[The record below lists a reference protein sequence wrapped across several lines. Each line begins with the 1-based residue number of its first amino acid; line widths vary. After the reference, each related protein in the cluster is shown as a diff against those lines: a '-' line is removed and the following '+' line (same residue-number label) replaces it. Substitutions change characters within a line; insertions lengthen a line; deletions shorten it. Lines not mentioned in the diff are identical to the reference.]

1 MFAALVLSVLGA
13 TTASAGEMISLE
25 EIPFWA
31 HESGKWGP
39 DAAKN
44 TELQKAAEAP
54 GEGVSYCAWI
64 LNQPCGGKGEPDQP
78 YGDSNVNAFADLTNF
93 TKLVVVVTNGTPR
106 FLMNRDV
113 DEGQWNDVE
122 SQCHL
127 IDNTKG
133 GWAAKYFSS
142 ETTDEGTVWTVNLK
156 QLVKDKGFAH
166 LHAIKGANWSTVT
179 IKSMMVEKKKAPVGW
194 TSIINNGNLEG
205 DDVSSFFT
213 RIYPDNEMP
222 VPAATIADEVGKDD
236 SRGIIVEATAYT
248 KTEWDNQFF
257 IRFNEDIP
265 VGAKFKVTFDCK
277 ATESV
282 EAATQVHMEPGD
294 YMWYELMGNV
304 KFTPDWNTFTYEGEY
319 TDKRSEQDQQTSPK
333 SFRSIAFNLNQSK
346 NANPVTFYFDNFNV
360 QVFKLGTT
368 AEFGSDAIKVDFGF
382 DTNIAELVKAT
393 GKPRLI
399 YPEGC
404 ATVTA
409 NGKQV
414 NVYSVEAF
422 ADGRFYIFLEEGVS
436 ENDEVVISF
445 KNPTDATYHLK
456 YTSGAVAGQDVND
469 FADVEASHYD
479 QEDDAYPYD
488 FVTPIVIAAEP
499 ENGSFNLPNSIKEFK
514 VTFDKKADCG
524 AIQATLN
531 GKRLTATPADG
542 FAEQITFTREG
553 TDDLVTGEY
562 TINITK
568 IYPEHMLDESIFGDT
583 TYVVNIGK
591 VEYDPND
598 VVKDII
604 PVSYFNDCADNFV
617 PEGYLLVRD
626 NAEEKMPGENCGGS
640 GARMFAFTAGGDF
653 TRGLYMRT
661 NYVEYGN
668 IAGYGL
674 ALEAGKTYAISFNS
688 CRWTANGGKYMRFAI
703 LDEAG
708 EEIMFKVVENNPS
721 VNEKK
726 DAVNGSTV
734 SSFNFVPET
743 TGNYIMRWYVAKDAQ
758 GTPTGNDWSNGV
770 ILANVQVQYIPNITG
785 IEYVQLLNTAL
796 TNANT
801 VIEDNTGERYAGE
814 AFTALT
820 AAVQKY
826 TAEKDGYTNPSAFE
840 NAAADLDALAKAMK
854 DHRSNCDAYDTQ
866 IKKAIDVVRQ
876 NKDNKFAK
884 TELYTELTTIVAKY
898 HGSSEWVNTNE
909 DPETDPVWTLIY
921 SYDVLTDDEALATAT
936 AELTGIANTTAL
948 LFTEGASDVSKTGVM
963 VLVERLRL
971 GAEALKNFL
980 ITLGADKDVAAA
992 DADVVAALD
1001 ALTDDDALAKRVQN
1015 RLTKELY
1022 TELSNKDNTLF
1033 EGTFNPTTEETEYP
1047 TYDMTVFVKN
1057 PNIYKQTKSI
1067 DFSTTNVPG
1076 WTVPEGFKAPG
1087 LSWGWG
1093 ATQGTDQIAEDCMFQ
1108 TWGAAYRAEQT
1119 IEGLPAGIYTIK
1131 MGFGER
1137 MQDDASS
1144 NMDKSFVY
1152 VKTSDTPAVGENEE
1166 EELDLNFAGVAAC
1179 PGIGQSFPHKNA
1191 VIENIT
1197 VTDGKLTIGV
1207 NGSQGS
1213 HTFFNDVQILL
1224 TAPAPNF
1231 DYAAALGGLVKL
1243 GDVNGDGAVDVED
1256 VVGIVNY
1263 ILNEPAS
1270 NFNEKAGDVTGDG
1283 KVDVDDVVAVVNI
1296 ILDSNT
1302 AAPHFVKYLI
1312 QHGFKF

>member
-25 EIPFWA
+25 EVPFWA
-31 HESGKWGP
+31 HESGKW
-39 DAAKN
+39 ATEAVKN
-44 TELQKAAEAP
+44 TELPKAAEAP

-64 LNQPCGGKGEPDQP
+64 LGAATGQP
-78 YGDSNVNAFADLTNF
+78 YGDSNVNAYADLTNF
-93 TKLVVVVTNGTPR
+93 TKLVVVVTDGTPR

-113 DEGQWNDVE
+113 DEGQWNDNE
-122 SQCHL
+122 AQCHL

-142 ETTDEGTVWTVNLK
+142 QTTDDGTVWTVDIK

-166 LHAIKGANWSTVT
+166 LHAIKGANWANVTVT
-179 IKSMMVEKKKAPVGW
+179 SMMVEKPAKATPVGW
-194 TSIINNGNLEG
+194 SSIINNGNLEG
-205 DDVSSFFT
+205 DDVSSFFS
-213 RIYPDNEMP
+213 RIYPDNAMP
-222 VPAATIADEVGKDD
+222 VPAATIVDEAGKEG
-236 SRGIIVEATAYT
+236 SRGIVVDATAYT

-319 TDKRSEQDQQTSPK
+319 TDKRSDADKEASPK

-360 QVFKLGTT
+360 QVFKLGTM
-368 AEFGSDAIKVDFGF
+368 ADFNADVVKVDFGF

-393 GKPRLI
+393 GKPRLM
-399 YPEGC
+399 YPVES
-404 ATVTA
+404 ATVTV
-409 NGKQV
+409 NGQKV
-414 NVYSVEAF
+414 AVYSVEAF
-422 ADGRFYIFLEEGVS
+422 ADGRFYIFLEEAAS
-436 ENDEVVISF
+436 ENDEVAIAF
-445 KNPTDATYHLK
+445 KNPTDAAYHIK
-456 YTSGAVAGQDVND
+456 YTSGAVAGQDVNN
-469 FADVEASHYD
+469 FEDVVASYYAEP
-479 QEDDAYPYD
+479 EDDAYPYTY
-488 FVTPIVIAAEP
+488 VTPIIIAAEP
-499 ENGSFNLPNSIKEFK
+499 EDGSFNLPNSIKEFK
-514 VTFDKKADCG
+514 VTFDKKADCA

-531 GKRLTATPADG
+531 GKRMTATPADG
-542 FAEQITFTREG
+542 FAEQITFTRVESG
-553 TDDLVTGEY
+553 DLATGQY

-568 IYPEHMLDESIFGDT
+568 IYPEERLANEIFGDT
-583 TYVVNIGK
+583 TYVINVGK
-591 VEYDPND
+591 VEYDPD
-598 VVKDII
+598 DQPKEMIQD
-604 PVSYFNDCADNFV
+604 YFAATNSGAI
-617 PEGYLLVRD
+617 PEGWFAKFKVGAND
-626 NAEEKMPGENCGGS
+626 EEERPGQSTYGG
-640 GARMFAFTAGGDF
+640 GPRMFDFAAGGDF
-653 TRGLYMRT
+653 TKGFYFREG
-661 NYVEYGN
+661 YVEYGSTP
-668 IAGYGL
+668 GYDL
-674 ALEAGKTYAISFNS
+674 TLEAGKRYDISFMAA
-688 CRWTANGGKYMRFAI
+688 RWKSGGDKMRF
-703 LDEAG
+703 
-708 EEIMFKVVENNPS
+708 EIMDQETEEVAFVKVVDCNPD
-721 VNEKK
+721 VNGSQG
-726 DAVNGSTV
+726 AVNGANSYT
-734 SSFNFVPET
+734 FKFYPEA
-743 TGNYIMRWYVAKDAQ
+743 TGNYILRWSSSSAETTTTFEYKEVLLAKPAVKYVPNQVGLEETLALTTA
-758 GTPTGNDWSNGV
+758 
-770 ILANVQVQYIPNITG
+770 LANAQ
-785 IEYVQLLNTAL
+785 E
-796 TNANT
+796 
-801 VIEDNTGERYAGE
+801 VIEANTGERYAGE

-826 TAEKDGYTNPSAFE
+826 TAEKDGYTSPSAFTK
-840 NAAADLDALAKAMK
+840 AAEDLNALAQAMK
-854 DHRSNCDAYDTQ
+854 DHRSNCDGYDTQ

-876 NKDNKFAK
+876 NATNKFAK
-884 TELYTELTTIVAKY
+884 TDLYTELTSIVDKY
-898 HGSSEWVNTNE
+898 HGTSEWVNTNE
-909 DPETDPVWTLIY
+909 DPEADPTYVLNY
-921 SYDVLTDDEALATAT
+921 SYDVLTEDDALKAAIT
-936 AELTGIANTTAL
+936 ELTAIANTTAL
-948 LFTEGASDVSKTGVM
+948 LFTEGASDVSNTGVK

-971 GAEALKNFL
+971 GAEALQNFL

-1022 TELSNKDNTLF
+1022 TELSNKNNTLF

-1076 WTVPEGFKAPG
+1076 WTVPEGFKAPN

-1119 IEGLPAGIYTIK
+1119 IEGLPAGVYTIK

-1137 MQDDASS
+1137 MGDGD
-1144 NMDKSFVY
+1144 NVGNLEGSFVY
-1152 VKTSDTPAVGENEE
+1152 VKTSDTPAVEDGGE
-1166 EELDLNFAGVAAC
+1166 EELDVNFAGIAEATH
-1179 PGIGQSFPHKNA
+1179 IGQSFPHKNA

-1207 NGSQGS
+1207 NGGPTS

-1296 ILDSNT
+1296 ILEGSDAA
-1302 AAPHFVKYLI
+1302 AAPQLMNI
-1312 QHGFKF
+1312 LLQNGFKF

>member
-25 EIPFWA
+25 EVPFWA
-31 HESGKWGP
+31 HESGKW
-39 DAAKN
+39 ATEAVKN
-44 TELQKAAEAP
+44 TELPKLAESP
-54 GEGVSYCAWI
+54 GKDPVSGNDIPYCAWI
-64 LNQPCGGKGEPDQP
+64 LGAATGQP
-78 YGDSNVNAFADLTNF
+78 YGDSNVNAFADLTNY
-93 TKLVVVVTNGTPR
+93 TKLVVVVTAGNPR
-106 FLMNRDV
+106 FLLNRDK
-113 DEGQWNDVE
+113 DDGQWNDDE
-122 SQCHL
+122 AQCHL

-142 ETTDEGTVWTVNLK
+142 QTTDEGTVWTVDLA
-156 QLVKDKGFAH
+156 QLVKDKSYAH
-166 LHAIKGANWSTVT
+166 LHAIKGANWQDVTV
-179 IKSMMVEKKKAPVGW
+179 KSMMVEKKKAPVGW
-194 TSIINNGNLEG
+194 TSIINNGNMEG
-205 DDVSSFFT
+205 DDVSSFRA
-213 RIYPDNEMP
+213 RIYPDETLP
-222 VPAATIADEVGKDD
+222 VPNAEITDGVGKNG
-236 SRGIIVEATAYT
+236 SRGIMVQATEKHAQA
-248 KTEWDNQFF
+248 WDNQFF
-257 IRFNEDIP
+257 VRFNEALPAGTRYKISFDYKADAA
-265 VGAKFKVTFDCK
+265 AKVSTQAHAEPADYIHHEMLGDLNFTTDWQNYTSGEQTVTAQQSTDQK
-277 ATESV
+277 
-282 EAATQVHMEPGD
+282 
-294 YMWYELMGNV
+294 
-304 KFTPDWNTFTYEGEY
+304 TF
-319 TDKRSEQDQQTSPK
+319 QTLT
-333 SFRSIAFNLNQSK
+333 FNLNELAA
-346 NANPVTFYFDNFNV
+346 ANNYYFDNIDI
-360 QVFKLGTT
+360 QVFKLGTM

-382 DTNIAELVKAT
+382 DTNIADLVKAT

-399 YPEGC
+399 YPEGY

-436 ENDEVVISF
+436 EGDNVVIAF
-445 KNPTDATYHLK
+445 KNPTDAAYRVK
-456 YTSGAVAGQDVND
+456 YTSGAVAGQNVND
-469 FADVEASHYD
+469 FAEVEASHYE

-514 VTFDKKADCG
+514 VTFDKKTDC
-524 AIQATLN
+524 ANIQATLN
-531 GKRLTATPADG
+531 GKRMTPTPAEG

-553 TDDLVTGEY
+553 TDDLPTGQY

-568 IYPEHMLDESIFGDT
+568 IYPEHRLGDDVFGDT

-668 IAGYGL
+668 ILDHAL
-674 ALEAGKTYAISFNS
+674 ALEAGKTYNISFNS
-688 CRWTANGGKYMRFAI
+688 CQWKSDGGKYMRFAI
-703 LDEAG
+703 LDEA
-708 EEIMFKVVENNPS
+708 ENEVMYKVVENNPC

-743 TGNYIMRWYVAKDAQ
+743 SGNYIMRWYVAKDNQ

-796 TNANT
+796 ENANK
-801 VIEDNTGERYAGE
+801 VVDDNTGERYAGD
-814 AFTALT
+814 AFTNLT

-884 TELYTELTTIVAKY
+884 TDLYTELTSIVDKY
-898 HGSSEWVNTNE
+898 HGVSEWVNISD
-909 DPETDPVWTLIY
+909 DPEVENWQLNY

-948 LFTEGASDVSKTGVM
+948 LFTEGASDVSNTGVK

-971 GAEALKNFL
+971 GAEALQNFL
-980 ITLGADKDVAAA
+980 MTLGADKEVAAA

-1001 ALTDDDALAKRVQN
+1001 ALTDDDALAKRVQS

-1022 TELSNKDNTLF
+1022 TELSKPGNTLF
-1033 EGTFNPTTEETEYP
+1033 EGTFDAETQEMVSP

-1057 PNIYKQTKSI
+1057 PNIYKQSASM
-1067 DFSTTNVPG
+1067 DFSVVPG
-1076 WTVPEGFKAPG
+1076 WTVPAGFKAPG
-1087 LSWGWG
+1087 LSCGWG
-1093 ATQGTDQIAEDCMFQ
+1093 GTQGTDQIAEDCMFQ

-1119 IEGLPAGIYTIK
+1119 IEGLPAGVYTIK

-1137 MQDDASS
+1137 MGDGD
-1144 NMDKSFVY
+1144 NVGNLEGSFVY
-1152 VKTSDTPAVGENEE
+1152 VKTSDTPAVEDGGE
-1166 EELDLNFAGVAAC
+1166 EELDVNFAATIPATH
-1179 PGIGQSFPHKNA
+1179 IGQAFPHKNA

-1197 VTDGKLTIGV
+1197 VVDGKLTIGV
-1207 NGSQGS
+1207 NGGPSS

-1224 TAPAPNF
+1224 TAPAPGF
-1231 DYAAALGGLVKL
+1231 DYAAALAGLVKL
-1243 GDVNGDGAVDVED
+1243 GDVNGDDAVDIED

-1263 ILNEPAS
+1263 ILNEPTD
-1270 NFNEKAGDVTGDG
+1270 NFNEKAADVNADG
-1283 KVDVDDVVAVVNI
+1283 KIDVDDVVAVINI

-1302 AAPHFVKYLI
+1302 AAAPKFAKYLL
-1312 QHGFKF
+1312 QNGFKF

>member
-25 EIPFWA
+25 EVPFWA
-31 HESGKWGP
+31 HESGKWAT

-44 TELQKAAEAP
+44 TELPKLAESP
-54 GEGVSYCAWI
+54 GKDPKGNDIPYCAWI
-64 LNQPCGGKGEPDQP
+64 LGAATGQP
-78 YGDSNVNAFADLTNF
+78 YGDSNVNAFADLTNY
-93 TKLVVVVTNGTPR
+93 TKLVVVVTAGNPR
-106 FLMNRDV
+106 FLLNRDK
-113 DEGQWNDVE
+113 DDGQWNDDE
-122 SQCHL
+122 AQCHL
-127 IDNTKG
+127 IDNTRG
-133 GWAAKYFSS
+133 GWASKYFSS
-142 ETTDEGTVWTVNLK
+142 QTTDDGTVWTVDLA
-156 QLVKDKGFAH
+156 QLVKDKCFAH
-166 LHAIKGANWSTVT
+166 LHAIKGANWQDVT

-194 TSIINNGNLEG
+194 TSIINNGNMQG
-205 DDVSSFFT
+205 DDVSSFRA
-213 RIYPDNEMP
+213 RIYPDTSEP
-222 VPAATIADEVGKDD
+222 VPNAEITDGVGKDE
-236 SRGIIVEATAYT
+236 SRGIMVKATEKHANA
-248 KTEWDNQFF
+248 WDNQFF
-257 IRFNEDIP
+257 VRFNEALPAGTRYKISFDYKADAA
-265 VGAKFKVTFDCK
+265 AKV
-277 ATESV
+277 S
-282 EAATQVHMEPGD
+282 TQAHAEPGD
-294 YMWYELMGNV
+294 YIHYEMLGDLN
-304 KFTPDWNTFTYEGEY
+304 FTTDWQSYTSGEQTVTAQQS
-319 TDKRSEQDQQTSPK
+319 TDKKTFQTLT
-333 SFRSIAFNLNQSK
+333 FNLNELAD
-346 NANPVTFYFDNFNV
+346 ANNYYFDNFDI
-360 QVFKLGTT
+360 QVFKLGTM
-368 AEFGSDAIKVDFGF
+368 AEFGQDAIKVDFGF
-382 DTNIAELVKAT
+382 DTNIPDLVKAT

-436 ENDEVVISF
+436 EGDNVVIAF
-445 KNPTDATYHLK
+445 KNPTDAAYRVK
-456 YTSGAVAGQDVND
+456 YTSGAVAGKDVND
-469 FADVEASHYD
+469 FAEVEADHYD

-514 VTFDKKADCG
+514 VTFDKKTDCA

-531 GKRLTATPADG
+531 GKRMTPTPAEG

-553 TDDLVTGEY
+553 TDDLPTGQY

-568 IYPEHMLDESIFGDT
+568 IYPEQRLDDDVFGDT

-591 VEYDPND
+591 VEYDPTD
-598 VVKDII
+598 VIRDIV
-604 PVSYFNDCADNFV
+604 PVSYFNNCADNSV
-617 PEGYLLVRD
+617 PEGFLLVRD
-626 NAEEKMPGENCGGS
+626 NDDQKMPGENCGGS
-640 GARMFAFTAGGDF
+640 GARMFVFTAGGDF

-668 IAGYGL
+668 ILDHAL
-674 ALEAGKTYAISFNS
+674 ALEAGKTYNISFNS
-688 CRWTANGGKYMRFAI
+688 CQWNSGGGKYMRFAI
-703 LDEAG
+703 FDET
-708 EEIMFKVVENNPS
+708 ENEVMYKVVENNPC

-734 SSFNFVPET
+734 SNFNFVPET
-743 TGNYIMRWYVAKDAQ
+743 SGNYIMRWYVAKDNQ

-770 ILANVQVQYIPNITG
+770 ILANVQVKYIPSITG

-796 TNANT
+796 ENAHK
-801 VIEDNTGERYAGE
+801 VVDDNTGERYAGE

-826 TAEKDGYTNPSAFE
+826 TAEKDSYTNPSAYE
-840 NAAADLDALAKAMK
+840 KAAEDLNTLVQAMK

-866 IKKAIDVVRQ
+866 IKKAIDVARQ
-876 NKDNKFAK
+876 NADNKFAK

-921 SYDVLTDDEALATAT
+921 SYDVLTEDAALTAAIT
-936 AELTGIANTTAL
+936 ELTDIANTTAL
-948 LFTEGASDVSKTGVM
+948 LFTEGASDVSNTGVK

-992 DADVVAALD
+992 DADVLAALN

-1022 TELSNKDNTLF
+1022 TELSNKNNTLF

-1057 PNIYKQTKSI
+1057 PNIYKQSASM
-1067 DFSTTNVPG
+1067 DFSVVPG
-1076 WTVPEGFKAPG
+1076 WYNPAGFNAPG
-1087 LSWGWG
+1087 LSCGWG
-1093 ATQGTDQIAEDCMFQ
+1093 GTQGTDQIAEDCMFQ
-1108 TWGAAYRAEQT
+1108 TWGGAYRAEQT
-1119 IEGLPAGIYTIK
+1119 IEGLPAGVYTIK

-1302 AAPHFVKYLI
+1302 AAAPKYIKYLL
-1312 QHGFKF
+1312 QNGFKF

>member
-1 MFAALVLSVLGA
+1 MRKVYHLFAALVLSVLGA

-25 EIPFWA
+25 EVPFWA
-31 HESGKWGP
+31 HESGKW
-39 DAAKN
+39 ATEAVKN
-44 TELQKAAEAP
+44 TELPKAAEAP

-64 LNQPCGGKGEPDQP
+64 LGAATGQP
-78 YGDSNVNAFADLTNF
+78 YGDSNVNAYADLTNF
-93 TKLVVVVTNGTPR
+93 TKLVVVVTDGTPR

-113 DEGQWNDVE
+113 DEGQWNDNE
-122 SQCHL
+122 AQCHL

-142 ETTDEGTVWTVNLK
+142 QTTDEGTVWTVDIK

-166 LHAIKGANWSTVT
+166 LHAIKGANWANVTVT
-179 IKSMMVEKKKAPVGW
+179 SMMVEKPAKATPVGW

-205 DDVSSFFT
+205 DDVSSFYA
-213 RIYPDNEMP
+213 RIYPDDSMP
-222 VPAATIADEVGKDD
+222 VPEATIVDEEGVGG
-236 SRGIIVEATAYT
+236 SRCIKVEATKKA
-248 KTEWDNQFF
+248 KNPWDNQFF
-257 IRFNEDIP
+257 IRFNEEVPAGTKYKVSFDYRADAD
-265 VGAKFKVTFDCK
+265 AKV
-277 ATESV
+277 S
-282 EAATQVHMEPGD
+282 TQSHAEPGD
-294 YMWYELMGNV
+294 YIHHQMLGDIN
-304 KFTPDWNTFTYEGEY
+304 FTTGWQTFSKEGEI
-319 TDKRSEQDQQTSPK
+319 TADQSKDDHKMRSFT
-333 SFRSIAFNLNQSK
+333 FNLNELED
-346 NANPVTFYFDNFNV
+346 ANNYYFDNVNV
-360 QVFKLGTT
+360 QIFKLGTM
-368 AEFGSDAIKVDFGF
+368 ADFNADVVKVDFGF

-393 GKPRLI
+393 GKPRLM
-399 YPEGC
+399 YPVES
-404 ATVTA
+404 ATVTV
-409 NGKQV
+409 NGQKV
-414 NVYSVEAF
+414 AVYSVEAF
-422 ADGRFYIFLEEGVS
+422 ADGRFYIFLEEAAS
-436 ENDEVVISF
+436 ENDEVAIAF
-445 KNPTDATYHLK
+445 KNPTDAAYHIK
-456 YTSGAVAGQDVND
+456 YTSGAVAGQDVNN
-469 FADVEASHYD
+469 FEDVVASFYAEP
-479 QEDDAYPYD
+479 EDDAYPYTY
-488 FVTPIVIAAEP
+488 VTPIIIAAEP
-499 ENGSFNLPNSIKEFK
+499 EDGSFNLPNSIKEFK
-514 VTFDKKADCG
+514 VTFDKKADCA

-531 GKRLTATPADG
+531 GKRMTATPADG
-542 FAEQITFTREG
+542 FAEQITFTRVESG
-553 TDDLVTGEY
+553 DLATGQY

-568 IYPEHMLDESIFGDT
+568 IYPEERLANEIFGDT
-583 TYVVNIGK
+583 TYVINVGK

-598 VVKDII
+598 QPKEMIQD
-604 PVSYFNDCADNFV
+604 YFAATNSGAI
-617 PEGYLLVRD
+617 PEGWFAKFKVGAND
-626 NAEEKMPGENCGGS
+626 EEERPGQSTYGG
-640 GARMFAFTAGGDF
+640 GPRMFDFAAGGDF
-653 TRGLYMRT
+653 TKGFYFREG
-661 NYVEYGN
+661 YVEYGSTP
-668 IAGYGL
+668 GYDL
-674 ALEAGKTYAISFNS
+674 TLEAGKRYDISFMAA
-688 CRWTANGGKYMRFAI
+688 RWKSGGDKMRF
-703 LDEAG
+703 
-708 EEIMFKVVENNPS
+708 EIMDQETEEVAFVKVVDCNPD
-721 VNEKK
+721 VNGSQG
-726 DAVNGSTV
+726 AVNGANSYT
-734 SSFNFVPET
+734 FKFYPEA
-743 TGNYIMRWYVAKDAQ
+743 TGNYILRWSSSSAETTTTFEYKEVLLAKPAVKYVPNQVGLEETLALTTA
-758 GTPTGNDWSNGV
+758 
-770 ILANVQVQYIPNITG
+770 LANAQ
-785 IEYVQLLNTAL
+785 E
-796 TNANT
+796 
-801 VIEDNTGERYAGE
+801 VIEANTGERYAGE

-826 TAEKDGYTNPSAFE
+826 TAEKDGYTSPSAFTK
-840 NAAADLDALAKAMK
+840 AAEDLNALAQAMK
-854 DHRSNCDAYDTQ
+854 DHRSNCDGYDTQ
-866 IKKAIDVVRQ
+866 IKKAIDVARQ
-876 NKDNKFAK
+876 NAEKKFAN
-884 TELYTELTTIVAKY
+884 TELYAELTSIVAKY
-898 HGSSEWVNTNE
+898 HGTSEWVNVSL
-909 DPETDPVWTLIY
+909 DPEAEDWQLTY
-921 SYDVLTDDEALATAT
+921 SYDVLTEDDVLKAAV
-936 AELTGIANTTAL
+936 AELTDIANTTAL
-948 LFTEGASDVSKTGVM
+948 LFTEGASDVSNTGVK

-971 GAEALKNFL
+971 GAEALQNFL

-1022 TELSNKDNTLF
+1022 TELSNKNNTLF

-1076 WTVPEGFKAPG
+1076 WTVPEGFKAPN

-1302 AAPHFVKYLI
+1302 AAAPKYIKYLL
-1312 QHGFKF
+1312 QNGFKF